1 MCAVAANVDPKDL
14 LLEAGLALS
23 SELSL
28 DAVLCRIVELALELT
43 GARYGA
49 LGVVGPAGRII
60 EFITSGISDEQRRLI
75 GEPPHGGGILGVLI
89 RDARPLRLPS
99 IADDPRS
106 VGFPPNHPSMKSFL
120 GAPVKALGEIFGN
133 IYLTDKRDA
142 PEFDDAD
149 QETLIV
155 LATQAGV
162 AVANARLFERAER
175 RGRWLEAVS
184 EVTNA
189 VLAGTGSSEVLALVT
204 ARARDLAG
212 AATASLVVPSDDGEL
227 TALVADGAHAEELLG
242 MPVPRLKS
250 ISGDVIRTG
259 RPRVLADAS
268 ADPGA
273 HELIVRLGEMG
284 PAIFLPVTVRG
295 EAVGTL
301 MVANPRGSE
310 PFGDEAYELVESFA
324 VQASAALEFSR
335 ARSDRDRLALMEDR
349 ERIARDL
356 HDGVIQ
362 SLFAVGMGLQGTA
375 LLAGDG
381 DLSRRIEGAVEELDS
396 VIRDL
401 RNYIFGLRPGI
412 LVDRALDQALRDL
425 AEDFERRT
433 GIVTVIDVDGIAAS
447 ALSSVGADLVQ
458 LAREALSNVGRHAGA
473 TTVRVSLAGRDRGAV
488 FVVDDDGK
496 GFDLVEAAGRGSGLS
511 NMRERAEALGATLT
525 IESVAG
531 EGTTLSVVIPG

>member
-1 MCAVAANVDPKDL
+1 VPANVDPRDL

-28 DAVLCRIVELALELT
+28 DAVLNRIVTLAIELT

-49 LGVVGPAGRII
+49 LGVVGPAGRLI
-60 EFITSGISDEQRRLI
+60 EFVTGGISDEDRRRI

-106 VGFPPNHPSMKSFL
+106 VGFPPNHPPMKSFL
-120 GAPVKALGEIFGN
+120 GAPVKALGEVFGN
-133 IYLTDKRDA
+133 IYLTEKQGA
-142 PEFDDAD
+142 SEFDVAD
-149 QETLIV
+149 EETLVV

-175 RGRWLEAVS
+175 RGRWLES
-184 EVTNA
+184 IREVTNA
-189 VLAGTGSSEVLALVT
+189 ILHGTSSSEVLALVT

-212 AATASLVVPSDDGEL
+212 AATAGLVVPSDDGEL
-227 TALVADGAHAEELLG
+227 TMLVADGSHAEDLLG
-242 MPVPRLKS
+242 MAVPREKS
-250 ISGDVIRTG
+250 ISGDVIRSG
-259 RPRVLADAS
+259 RPRVVEDVS
-268 ADPGA
+268 AEPGA
-273 HELIVRLGEMG
+273 HEPMVRLGKLG
-284 PAIFLPVTVRG
+284 PAIFLPVAVRG

-310 PFGDEAYELVESFA
+310 PFAEEVSDLVESFA
-324 VQASAALEFSR
+324 IQASSALEYSR
-335 ARSDRDRLALMEDR
+335 ARADRDRLALMEDR
-349 ERIARDL
+349 ERIAKEL

-375 LLAGDG
+375 LLAGDE

-401 RNYIFGLRPGI
+401 RSYIFGLRPGI

-433 GIVTVIDVDGIAAS
+433 GIVTVTDVDEIAAS
-447 ALSSVGADLVQ
+447 SLSPVGADLVQ
-458 LAREALSNVGRHAGA
+458 LAREALSNVGRHAAA
-473 TTVRVSLAGRDRGAV
+473 TTVRVSLAGRDGGAV

-496 GFDLVEAAGRGSGLS
+496 GFDPAEAAGRGSGLS

-525 IESVAG
+525 LDSVPG
-531 EGTTLSVVIPG
+531 EGTTLTVVLPG

>member
-1 MCAVAANVDPKDL
+1 VSTNVDPKDL

-28 DAVLCRIVELALELT
+28 DAVLNRIVTLAIQLT

-49 LGVVGPAGRII
+49 LGVVGPAGRLI
-60 EFITSGISDEQRRLI
+60 EFVTSGISDEDRGRI

-89 RDARPLRLPS
+89 LDARPLRLPS

-106 VGFPPNHPSMKSFL
+106 VGFPPNHPPMKSFL
-120 GAPVKALGEIFGN
+120 GAPVKALGEVFGN
-133 IYLTDKRDA
+133 IYLTEKQGA
-142 PEFDDAD
+142 SEFDVAD
-149 QETLIV
+149 QETLVV

-175 RGRWLEAVS
+175 RGRWLEAVR

-189 VLAGTGSSEVLALVT
+189 ILDGTGSSEVLALVT

-212 AATASLVVPSDDGEL
+212 AATAGLVVPSDDGEL
-227 TALVADGAHAEELLG
+227 TMLVADGSHAEDLLG
-242 MPVPRLKS
+242 MAVPREKS
-250 ISGDVIRTG
+250 ISGDVIRSG
-259 RPRVLADAS
+259 RPRVLEDVS
-268 ADPGA
+268 GEPGA
-273 HELIVRLGEMG
+273 HEPMVRLGKLG
-284 PAIFLPVTVRG
+284 PAIFLPVTMRG
-295 EAVGTL
+295 EAAGTL

-310 PFGDEAYELVESFA
+310 PFAEEVSDLVQSFA
-324 VQASAALEFSR
+324 IQASSALEYSR
-335 ARSDRDRLALMEDR
+335 ARADRDRLALMEDR
-349 ERIARDL
+349 ERIAKEL

-375 LLAGDG
+375 LLAGDE

-401 RNYIFGLRPGI
+401 RSYIFGLRPGI

-433 GIVTVIDVDGIAAS
+433 GVVTVTDVDEIAAS
-447 ALSSVGADLVQ
+447 SLSPVGADLVQ

-473 TTVRVSLAGRDRGAV
+473 TTVRMSLATRSGGAV

-496 GFDLVEAAGRGSGLS
+496 GFDPAEAAGRGSGLS

-525 IESVAG
+525 LDSVAG
-531 EGTTLSVVIPG
+531 EGTTLTVILPG

>member
-1 MCAVAANVDPKDL
+1 VPANVDPKNV

-28 DAVLCRIVELALELT
+28 DAVLHRIVTLAIELT

-49 LGVVGPAGRII
+49 LGVVGPAGRLI
-60 EFITSGISDEQRRLI
+60 EFITSGISDEERLRI

-106 VGFPPNHPSMKSFL
+106 VGFPPNHPPMRSFL
-120 GAPVKALGEIFGN
+120 GAPVKALGEVFGN
-133 IYLTDKRDA
+133 IYLTEKQGA
-142 PEFDDAD
+142 SEFDVAD

-175 RGRWLEAVS
+175 RGRWLEAIR

-189 VLAGTGSSEVLALVT
+189 ILAGTDSSEVLALVT
-204 ARARDLAG
+204 ARARNLAG
-212 AATASLVVPSDDGEL
+212 AATASLVVPSEDGEL
-227 TALVADGAHAEELLG
+227 TALVADGSHAEDLRG
-242 MPVPRLKS
+242 MAVPRERS

-259 RPRVLADAS
+259 RPRVLEDLS
-268 ADPGA
+268 AEPGA
-273 HELIVRLGEMG
+273 HEPMVRLGKLG
-284 PAIFLPVTVRG
+284 PAIFLPVTARG
-295 EAVGTL
+295 ETVGTL
-301 MVANPRGSE
+301 MVANPRGTE
-310 PFGDEAYELVESFA
+310 PFADEVFGLVESFA
-324 VQASAALEFSR
+324 VQASYALEHSR
-335 ARSDRDRLALMEDR
+335 ARADRDRLALMEDR
-349 ERIARDL
+349 ERIAKEL

-375 LLAGDG
+375 LLAGDE

-401 RNYIFGLRPGI
+401 RSYIFGLRPGI

-425 AEDFERRT
+425 AGDFERRS
-433 GIVTVIDVDGIAAS
+433 GIVTVTDVDEIAAS
-447 ALSSVGADLVQ
+447 SLSPVGADLVQ
-458 LAREALSNVGRHAGA
+458 LAREALSNVGRHAAA
-473 TTVRVSLAGRDRGAV
+473 TTVRMSLAARDGGAV

-496 GFDLVEAAGRGSGLS
+496 GFDPAEAAGRGSGLS

-525 IESVAG
+525 IDSVPG
-531 EGTTLSVVIPG
+531 EGTTLTVVLPG